1 MEQDAIATLNSKGIT
16 KTQSRTG
23 NRWLGFTSF
32 HKIANPPLKA
42 GLAIERS

>member
-1 MEQDAIATLNSKGIT
+1 MEQDAIATLNS

-23 NRWLGFTSF
+23 NRWLGFTSL